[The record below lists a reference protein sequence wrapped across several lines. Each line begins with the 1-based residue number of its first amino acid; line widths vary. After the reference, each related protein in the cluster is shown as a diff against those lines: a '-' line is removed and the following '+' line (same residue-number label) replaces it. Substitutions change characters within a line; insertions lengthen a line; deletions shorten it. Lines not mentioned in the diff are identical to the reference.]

1 MKTLR
6 FNIFNQIHKGLR
18 ALLYDTALAI
28 QHTEFLQAEQ
38 ARHAFDKVEKTL
50 WLFDS
55 HAHTEDE
62 LLFPLLQTFAPDIVM
77 DFEQQHQRDHELSES
92 LRLII
97 HSYAFVAD
105 DTEKLQCG
113 ILLQQAFDEFTA
125 FNLQHMNREETI
137 INEALWQ
144 HYADQDIAAIEKTI
158 VASLPPDKAEFSGK
172 WIMRGLNSTEII
184 TWLKKVQA
192 MAPDFVFNGLC
203 AIGARELPAERWTAI
218 RERMEHRSVNVY

>member
-6 FNIFNQIHKGLR
+6 FNIFNKIHKGLR
-18 ALLYDTALAI
+18 VLLYNTAISI
-28 QHTEFLQAEQ
+28 QHTAFLQPDQ
-38 ARHAFDKVEKTL
+38 AREAFDKVEKTL
-50 WLFDS
+50 WMFDS

-77 DFEQQHQRDHELSES
+77 DFEQQHQRDHELAES

-97 HSYAFVAD
+97 HSYAFATD
-105 DTEKLQCG
+105 AAAKLKCG
-113 ILLQQAFDEFTA
+113 VLLQQAFDEFTA

-158 VASLPPDKAEFSGK
+158 VASLTPEQSEFSAN
-172 WIMRGLNSTEII
+172 WMMRGLNNAEIAD
-184 TWLKKVQA
+184 WLKKVQA
-192 MAPDFVFNGLC
+192 GAPEMVFNGLC
-203 AIGARELPAERWTAI
+203 AVAARELPIERWITI
-218 RERMEHRSVNVY
+218 RESMDERSATIY

>member
-18 ALLYDTALAI
+18 ALLYNTAIAI
-28 QHTEFLQAEQ
+28 QHTEFLQADRVKETF
-38 ARHAFDKVEKTL
+38 AKVEKTL
-50 WLFDS
+50 WMFDS

-97 HSYAFVAD
+97 QSYAAATDTAD
-105 DTEKLQCG
+105 KLKCG

-125 FNLQHMNREETI
+125 FNLQHMNQEETI

-144 HYADQDIAAIEKTI
+144 HYTDQDIAAIEKTI
-158 VASLPPDKAEFSGK
+158 VASLPPEKSEFSAK
-172 WIMRGLNSTEII
+172 WMMRGLNNTEIAN
-184 TWLKKVQA
+184 WLKNVQV
-192 MAPDFVFNGLC
+192 MAPEIVFNGLC
-203 AIGARELPAERWTAI
+203 AIAARELPIERWITI
-218 RERMEHRSVNVY
+218 RDKMDERSVTIY